1 GAAADCCRTGPP
13 TARNRSY
20 TMMMPSPAPPRPPE
34 AVIAK
39 EKNARAI
46 HDSIMR
52 LAGVDADCPRH
63 INSSVAGMMFS
74 ELVSGT
80 ADRANVETY
89 LREFFSWLD
98 NVRASA

>member
-1 GAAADCCRTGPP
+1 GRHRLLHELADHGPQP
-13 TARNRSY
+13 VLHDDDAQ
-20 TMMMPSPAPPRPPE
+20 PRPGS
-34 AVIAK
+34 A
-39 EKNARAI
+39 ARGRHRQGEERPAI
-46 HDSIMR
+46 HDFIMR
-52 LAGVDADCPRH
+52 LAGVDADCARH